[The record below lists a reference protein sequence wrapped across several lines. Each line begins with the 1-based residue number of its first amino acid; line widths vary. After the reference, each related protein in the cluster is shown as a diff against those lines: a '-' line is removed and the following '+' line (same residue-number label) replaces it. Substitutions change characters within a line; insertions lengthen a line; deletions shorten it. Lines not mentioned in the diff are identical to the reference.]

1 MSSIINTDTFAVNFL
16 PPKKRL
22 PIYKAWTKTLLKPLQ
37 VLYNTMFGTF
47 QNGNAAALYN
57 PATAYAVGNQVKYT
71 DKAIYQCWVASTGN
85 LPTNTNFW
93 FKIQDKFVGIEPRM
107 KYNAQHLLF
116 EWALNEWFGTTFVNV
131 PGSSDIFIDAATA
144 DLGAFYVGLTETE
157 SSYVVFD
164 EPEATAFV
172 QALNLTTAGIS
183 FTINVPIGV
192 ANALTTPPTT
202 DIAPN
207 ISANNE
213 NIIRQIADLYNYA
226 GITYNVITY

>member
-22 PIYKAWTKTLLKPLQ
+22 PIYKAWTKTLVKPLQ

-47 QNGNAAALYN
+47 KDGNAAALYSG
-57 PATAYAVGNQVKYT
+57 ATAYAVGNQVKYT
-71 DKAIYQCWVASTGN
+71 DKAVYQCWVASTGN
-85 LPTNTNFW
+85 LPTNTNYW
-93 FKIQDKFVGIEPRM
+93 FKIQDNFVGIEPRC
-107 KYNAQHLLF
+107 KYNAQHILF

-131 PGSSDIFIDAATA
+131 PGNSDIYIDAGAA

-172 QALNLTTAGIS
+172 QALNLTTAGVS
-183 FTINVPIGV
+183 FTINVPLIT
-192 ANALTTPPTT
+192 ANALTTETANT
-202 DIAPN
+202 VPN
-207 ISANNE
+207 ISANRE

>member
-47 QNGNAAALYN
+47 KDGNAAALYN
-57 PATAYAVGNQVKYT
+57 GATAYAVGNQVKYT

-85 LPTNTNFW
+85 LPTNTNYW

-116 EWALNEWFGTTFVNV
+116 EWALNEWFGTTFVNT
-131 PGSSDIFIDAATA
+131 PGASDIYIDAGAA

-164 EPEATAFV
+164 EPEATAFI

-183 FTINVPIGV
+183 FTINVPLIT
-192 ANALTTPPTT
+192 ANALTTETANT
-202 DIAPN
+202 VPN
-207 ISANNE
+207 ISANRE

>member
-22 PIYKAWTKTLLKPLQ
+22 PIYKAWTKTLVKPLQ

-47 QNGNAAALYN
+47 KDGNAAALYSG
-57 PATAYAVGNQVKYT
+57 ATAYAVGNQVKYT
-71 DKAIYQCWVASTGN
+71 DKSVYQCWVASTGN
-85 LPTNTNFW
+85 LPTNTNYW
-93 FKIQDKFVGIEPRM
+93 FKIQDNFVGIEPRC
-107 KYNAQHLLF
+107 KYNAQHILF

-131 PGSSDIFIDAATA
+131 PGDSDIYIDAGAA

-172 QALNLTTAGIS
+172 QALDLTTAGVS
-183 FTINVPIGV
+183 FTINVPIAV
-192 ANALTTPPTT
+192 ANALTTETANT
-202 DIAPN
+202 VPN
-207 ISANNE
+207 ISANRE

>member
-47 QNGNAAALYN
+47 QYGNAAALYSG
-57 PATAYAVGNQVKYT
+57 ATAYAVGNQVKYT

-85 LPTNTNFW
+85 LPTNTNYW
-93 FKIQDKFVGIEPRM
+93 FKIQDNFVGIEPRI
-107 KYNAQHLLF
+107 KYNAQHILF
-116 EWALNEWFGTTFVNV
+116 EWALNEWFGTTFVNT
-131 PGSSDIFIDAATA
+131 PSASDIYIDNFAS
-144 DLGAFYVGLTETE
+144 GSNVFYVGLTEVN
-157 SSYVVFD
+157 SSQAVYENGQADRFI
-164 EPEATAFV
+164 
-172 QALNLTTAGIS
+172 QALNIANTGS
-183 FTINVPIGV
+183 EFTINVPLIT

-213 NIIRQIADLYNYA
+213 NIIRQIADLYCYA
-226 GITYNVITY
+226 GINYQVITY

>member
-47 QNGNAAALYN
+47 QYGNAAALYN
-57 PATAYAVGNQVKYT
+57 GATAYVVGNQVKYT

-85 LPTNTNFW
+85 LPTNTNYW

-131 PGSSDIFIDAATA
+131 PGASDIYIDAATA

-164 EPEATAFV
+164 EPEATAFI

-183 FTINVPIGV
+183 FTINVPLIT
-192 ANALTTPPTT
+192 ANALTGGPLDTV
-202 DIAPN
+202 PN
-207 ISANNE
+207 ISQNRE

>member
-22 PIYKAWTKTLLKPLQ
+22 PIYKAWTKTLVKPLQ

-47 QNGNAAALYN
+47 KDGNAAAIYSG
-57 PATAYAVGNQVKYT
+57 ATAYAVGNQVKYT
-71 DKAIYQCWVASTGN
+71 DKSVYQCWVASTGN

-93 FKIQDKFVGIEPRM
+93 FKIQDNFVGIEPRC
-107 KYNAQHLLF
+107 KYNAQHILF

-131 PGSSDIFIDAATA
+131 PGSSDIYIDAGAA

-157 SSYVVFD
+157 SSFVVFD

-172 QALNLTTAGIS
+172 QALNLTTAGVS
-183 FTINVPIGV
+183 FTINVPLIT
-192 ANALTTPPTT
+192 ANALTGGPLDTV
-202 DIAPN
+202 PN
-207 ISANNE
+207 ISANRE

-226 GITYNVITY
+226 GITYNCVTY

>member
-22 PIYKAWTKTLLKPLQ
+22 PIYKAWVKTLLNPLQ

-47 QNGNAAALYN
+47 KDGNAAADYN
-57 PATAYAVGNQVKYT
+57 GVTAYIVGDQVKYT

-85 LPTNTNFW
+85 LPTDTAYW

-131 PGSSDIFIDAATA
+131 PGASDIYIDAGTSA
-144 DLGAFYVGLTETE
+144 GSAFYVGYTTTE
-157 SSYVVFD
+157 SSFVVYD
-164 EPEATAFV
+164 DSEATAFI
-172 QALNLTTAGIS
+172 QAEDLLTAGVS
-183 FTINVPIGV
+183 FTINVPIAV
-192 ANALTTPPTT
+192 ANALTTETPN
-202 DIAPN
+202 IAPA
-207 ISANNE
+207 ISANRE
-213 NIIRQIADLYNYA
+213 NIIRQIADLYCYA
-226 GITYNVITY
+226 GITYQIITY

>member
-22 PIYKAWTKTLLKPLQ
+22 PIYKAWTKTLVKPLQ

-47 QNGNAAALYN
+47 KDGNAAALYSG
-57 PATAYAVGNQVKYT
+57 ATAYAVGNQVKYT
-71 DKAIYQCWVASTGN
+71 DKAVYQCWVASTGN

-93 FKIQDKFVGIEPRM
+93 FKIQDNFVGIEPRC
-107 KYNAQHLLF
+107 KYNAQHILF
-116 EWALNEWFGTTFVNV
+116 EWALNEWFGTTFVNT
-131 PGSSDIFIDAATA
+131 PGASDIYIDAATA
-144 DLGAFYVGLTETE
+144 DLGAFYAGLTETE

-164 EPEATAFV
+164 EPEAIGYV
-172 QALNLTTAGIS
+172 QALDLTTAGVS
-183 FTINVPIGV
+183 YTINVPIAV
-192 ANALTTPPTT
+192 ANALTTETANT
-202 DIAPN
+202 VPN
-207 ISANNE
+207 ISANRE

>member
-22 PIYKAWTKTLLKPLQ
+22 PIYKAWTKTLVKPLQ

-47 QNGNAAALYN
+47 KDGNAAAIYSG
-57 PATAYAVGNQVKYT
+57 ATAYVVGNQVKYT
-71 DKAIYQCWVASTGN
+71 DKAVYQCWVASTGN
-85 LPTNTNFW
+85 LPTNTNYW
-93 FKIQDKFVGIEPRM
+93 FKIQDNFVGIEPRC
-107 KYNAQHLLF
+107 KYNAQHILF

-131 PGSSDIFIDAATA
+131 PGDSAIFIDAAAA

-172 QALNLTTAGIS
+172 QALNLTTAGVS
-183 FTINVPIGV
+183 FTINVPLIT
-192 ANALTTPPTT
+192 ANALTTETANT
-202 DIAPN
+202 VPN
-207 ISANNE
+207 ISANRE

>member
-37 VLYNTMFGTF
+37 VLYNTTFGTF

-85 LPTNTNFW
+85 LPTNTNYW

-107 KYNAQHLLF
+107 KYNAQHILF
-116 EWALNEWFGTTFVNV
+116 EWALNEWFGTTFVNT
-131 PGSSDIFIDAATA
+131 PGASDIFIDAATA

-164 EPEATAFV
+164 EPEATAFI

-183 FTINVPIGV
+183 FTINVPIIT
-192 ANALTTPPTT
+192 ANALTTETANT
-202 DIAPN
+202 VPN
-207 ISANNE
+207 ISQNRE

>member
-22 PIYKAWTKTLLKPLQ
+22 PIYNAWTKTLLKPLQ

-47 QNGNAAALYN
+47 KDGNTAPLWVT
-57 PATAYAVGNQVKYT
+57 ATAYAVGDQVQYT
-71 DKAIYQCWVASTGN
+71 DKSVYECWVANTGE
-85 LPTNTNFW
+85 LPTNTEYW
-93 FKIQDKFVGIEPRM
+93 FKIQDKFVGIEPRC

-116 EWALNEWFGTTFVNV
+116 EWALNEWFGTTFVNT
-131 PGSSDIFIDAATA
+131 PGASDIYIDAAAA
-144 DLGAFYVGLTETE
+144 DLGAFYVGFTETE
-157 SSYVVFD
+157 SSFVVYD
-164 EPEATAFV
+164 DSEATAFI

-183 FTINVPIGV
+183 FTINVPIAV
-192 ANALTTPPTT
+192 ANALTTETANT
-202 DIAPN
+202 VPN
-207 ISANNE
+207 ISANRE

>member
-85 LPTNTNFW
+85 LPTNTNYW

-131 PGSSDIFIDAATA
+131 PGSSNIFIDPNNASDAV
-144 DLGAFYVGLTETE
+144 LYVGFTETN
-157 SSYVVFD
+157 SSLIVYGNG
-164 EPEATAFV
+164 
-172 QALNLTTAGIS
+172 QAQTFIQAINIANTGS
-183 FTINVPIGV
+183 EFTINVPIGV

-226 GITYNVITY
+226 GITYDVITY

>member
-47 QNGNAAALYN
+47 QYGNAAALYN
-57 PATAYAVGNQVKYT
+57 NATAYAVGNQVKYT

-93 FKIQDKFVGIEPRM
+93 FKIQDNFVGIEPRI
-107 KYNAQHLLF
+107 KYNAQHILF

-131 PGSSDIFIDAATA
+131 PGNSDIFIDAATA

-164 EPEATAFV
+164 EPEATAFI

-183 FTINVPIGV
+183 FTINVPIAV
-192 ANALTTPPTT
+192 ANALTTETANT
-202 DIAPN
+202 VPN
-207 ISANNE
+207 ISQNRE

>member
-22 PIYKAWTKTLLKPLQ
+22 PIYKAWTKTLLNPLQ

-47 QNGNAAALYN
+47 KDGNAAALYN
-57 PATAYAVGNQVKYT
+57 GATAYAVGNQVKYT
-71 DKAIYQCWVASTGN
+71 DKAVYQCWVASTGN
-85 LPTNTNFW
+85 LPTNTNYW
-93 FKIQDKFVGIEPRM
+93 FKIQDNFVGIEPRC
-107 KYNAQHLLF
+107 KYNAQHILF

-131 PGSSDIFIDAATA
+131 PGASDIYIDPNNASDAV
-144 DLGAFYVGLTETE
+144 LYVGFTETN
-157 SSYVVFD
+157 SSLIVYGNGEAQTFIQAINIANTGD
-164 EPEATAFV
+164 E
-172 QALNLTTAGIS
+172 

-192 ANALTTPPTT
+192 ANALTIPPAT

-226 GITYNVITY
+226 GITYDVITY

>member
-85 LPTNTNFW
+85 LPTNTNYW

-107 KYNAQHLLF
+107 KYNAQHILF

-131 PGSSDIFIDAATA
+131 PGNSDIFIDAVTA

-164 EPEATAFV
+164 EPEATAFI